1 MPKSL
6 LPESG
11 ENMFQR
17 AKAKRAVAEAAGI
30 KVINLSVGD
39 PAGPAPLEACQAA
52 AEAVMSRTQAMHNYQ
67 DNGCNPMPDWARRFV
82 NAHVL
87 TNLLGSGGEELGYLP
102 IPGIKPT
109 LSTVIRSCGAWL
121 GEGRPISKAVM
132 KVATMTKPGYMTPAT
147 QCKMAKNVEHMH
159 LPMDAKNGFLFS
171 PADIDTAAESEL
183 GDVFG
188 EGDLIMLNLPLNP
201 AGIVGTEEWL
211 RDLCGFCLSRGIR
224 LANDGAY
231 AKLMYNH
238 LARTLTGVAV
248 HFPGLEW
255 AEFFSASKLGKP
267 GEGGMT
273 GWRVGVAVGS
283 KTFVG
288 DIRRI
293 NGEDN
298 SGFNAALAIG
308 ALHYLENCQDQIEE
322 LCKFYQE
329 RLELLTNILTER
341 GMRLA
346 VKPEAGF
353 FVLFDCP
360 KQAFG
365 QNIAD
370 AEQFNELMTNRTGV
384 NGIAFTEGGN
394 WMRYA
399 VCAADVNAF
408 ADDIRVAFEKAEV
421 AY

>member
-1 MPKSL
+1 MLKSL
-6 LPESG
+6 LPAAG

-17 AKAKRAVAEAAGI
+17 AKKKRAEAEARGV

-39 PAGPAPLEACQAA
+39 PAGPAPLEARQAA
-52 AEAVMSRTQAMHNYQ
+52 AEAVMSSSPAYHGYQ
-67 DNGCNPMPDWARRFV
+67 DNGCNPMPDWAKRF
-82 NAHVL
+82 AQTHVR
-87 TNLLGSGGEELGYLP
+87 TNLSGLNQELVDYLP

-121 GEGRPISKAVM
+121 AGERPIINHDM

-147 QCKMAKNVEHMH
+147 QCKMAKNVDHMH
-159 LPMDAKNGFLFS
+159 LPMDAEKGFLFS
-171 PADIDTAAESEL
+171 PDDIRHAAAETFGEM
-183 GDVFG
+183 FG

-201 AGIVGTEEWL
+201 AGIVGIEEWL
-211 RDLCGFCLSRGIR
+211 RDLCSFCQRWGIR
-224 LANDGAY
+224 LWNDGAY
-231 AKLMYNH
+231 SKLMYSAR
-238 LARTLTGVAV
+238 ARTLTDVAV
-248 HFPGLEW
+248 QFPDLEW
-255 AEFFSASKLGKP
+255 AEAFSASKAGKI

-273 GWRVGVAVGS
+273 GWRVGAVVGS

-308 ALHYLENCQDQIEE
+308 ALHFLENCQDQIGE
-322 LCKFYQE
+322 LGKFYQGK
-329 RLELLTNILTER
+329 LELLTNILTER

-360 KQAFG
+360 KRAFG
-365 QNIAD
+365 QDIAD
-370 AEQFNELMTNRTGV
+370 ADQFNELMTNNTGV

-394 WMRYA
+394 WIRYA
-399 VCAADVNAF
+399 VCAADVNVF
-408 ADDIRVAFEKAEV
+408 ADSIREGFEKAAV
-421 AY
+421 SY

>member
-1 MPKSL
+1 MRKSL
-6 LPESG
+6 LLEAG

-17 AKAKRAVAEAAGI
+17 AKKKRAVAEAAGI
-30 KVINLSVGD
+30 NVINLSVGD

-52 AEAVMSRTQAMHNYQ
+52 AEAVMSRLQAMHGYQ
-67 DNGCNPMPDWARRFV
+67 DNGCNPMPDWAQRFV
-82 NAHVL
+82 QAHVRTKL
-87 TNLLGSGGEELGYLP
+87 SGSCGEAADYLP

-121 GEGRPISKAVM
+121 GESRPAKTEYVKI
-132 KVATMTKPGYMTPAT
+132 ATMTKPGYMTPAT
-147 QCKMAKNVEHMH
+147 QCKMAKNVYHMH
-159 LPMDAKNGFLFS
+159 LPMNREKGFLFS
-171 PADIDTAAESEL
+171 PDDIDNTAKSEFNN
-183 GDVFG
+183 VFG

-211 RDLCGFCLSRGIR
+211 LVLCGYCQHRGIR
-224 LANDGAY
+224 LFNDGAY
-231 AKLMYNH
+231 SKLMYDGR
-238 LARTLTGVAV
+238 ARTLTDVAV
-248 HFPGLEW
+248 QFPGLEW
-255 AEFFSASKLGKP
+255 AEAFSASKAGKP

-273 GWRVGVAVGS
+273 GWRIGAVVGS

-322 LCKFYQE
+322 LGKLYQGK
-329 RLELLTNILTER
+329 LELLMNILTER

-353 FVLFDCP
+353 FALFDCP
-360 KQAFG
+360 KRAFG
-365 QNIAD
+365 QDIAD

-408 ADDIRVAFEKAEV
+408 ADDIRAGFEKAKV